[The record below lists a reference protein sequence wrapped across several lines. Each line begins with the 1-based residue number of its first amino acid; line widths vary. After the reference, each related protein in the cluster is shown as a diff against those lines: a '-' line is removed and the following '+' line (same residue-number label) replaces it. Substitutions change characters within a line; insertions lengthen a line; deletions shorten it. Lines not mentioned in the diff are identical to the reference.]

1 MDHSSVTEDNN
12 KKKTEEKEGEDGIKR
27 RAEAN
32 CGSLVTPETK
42 KAKSRRRPIV
52 KINFDEKNGT
62 FFYFAIFPVSS
73 HQWELDRGRKKVG
86 GGKRIRAD

>member
-1 MDHSSVTEDNN
+1 MDRSSVTEDNN

-52 KINFDEKNGT
+52 KINFDEKMGP
-62 FFYFAIFPVSS
+62 FYFAIFPVSS